1 MAVNNW
7 VWVGPLSLL
16 VALSGILYAYP
27 YPVLNLYGGRATD
40 AKIHTTWLHHGPVNN
55 DKCWT
60 NSLSTDGCIC
70 ADHVRQT
77 TTVGQ
82 ACEDVRIHHDSATA
96 FLACGYPETRE
107 AFYPPM
113 NRHDTESAA
122 TYHEYFVKYDIKVR
136 NVNHKQNPSSL
147 TIPGAEGS
155 KLQDQQTDKNP
166 QTDKAT
172 KMKIEGLDSSHDLI
186 LHGIDLYL
194 PKDDKSKIYI
204 FAVNHDRKG
213 EAIVLFSHKL
223 GTDVLTYERE
233 FRHPAIKTPN
243 AVAATSLSSFFI
255 TNDHYFYGGGPL
267 ATILRS
273 HEDHWG
279 PWKWA
284 TDVVYCNASS
294 SDIDCR
300 TVSPPNAHPSANGA
314 LLVDDGKTLLI
325 NDVVEATT
333 TVYDVDPDTKVLSV
347 RKKVQLGA
355 GADNL
360 SLIPGTEDI
369 AVCIFPDV
377 PSLIHRLSG
386 EHLLDTNLKGEAAI
400 LRLVKARDYEP
411 ELLYWDDGSLIT
423 VLTGAAVDPK
433 HGKIIAGGV
442 VERHFIVCDVNV

>member
-16 VALSGILYAYP
+16 VALSGIFYAYP

-55 DKCWT
+55 DKCRT
-60 NSLSTDGCIC
+60 NSL
-70 ADHVRQT
+70 
-77 TTVGQ
+77 GQ

-122 TYHEYFVKYDIKVR
+122 TYHEYFVKYDIK
-136 NVNHKQNPSSL
+136 
-147 TIPGAEGS
+147 
-155 KLQDQQTDKNP
+155 
-166 QTDKAT
+166 TDKAT

-194 PKDDKSKIYI
+194 PEDDKSKIYI

-213 EAIVLFSHKL
+213 EAIVLFSHTL

-333 TVYDVDPDTKVLSV
+333 TVYDVDPETKVLSV
-347 RKKVQLGA
+347 RKKVFFFFFE
-355 GADNL
+355 N
-360 SLIPGTEDI
+360 GTD
-369 AVCIFPDV
+369 D
-377 PSLIHRLSG
+377 
-386 EHLLDTNLKGEAAI
+386 
-400 LRLVKARDYEP
+400 AREY
-411 ELLYWDDGSLIT
+411 SNSVRARIT
-423 VLTGAAVDPK
+423 C
-433 HGKIIAGGV
+433 
-442 VERHFIVCDVNV
+442 R

>member
-16 VALSGILYAYP
+16 VALSGIFYAYP

-55 DKCWT
+55 DKCRT
-60 NSLSTDGCIC
+60 NSP
-70 ADHVRQT
+70 
-77 TTVGQ
+77 
-82 ACEDVRIHHDSATA
+82 
-96 FLACGYPETRE
+96 CGYPETRE

-122 TYHEYFVKYDIKVR
+122 TYHEYFVKYDIK
-136 NVNHKQNPSSL
+136 
-147 TIPGAEGS
+147 
-155 KLQDQQTDKNP
+155 
-166 QTDKAT
+166 TDKAT

-194 PKDDKSKIYI
+194 PEDDKSKIYI

-213 EAIVLFSHKL
+213 EAIVLFSHTL

-333 TVYDVDPDTKVLSV
+333 TVYDVDPETKVLSV
-347 RKKVQLGA
+347 RKKVFS
-355 GADNL
+355 NPPPPKRNVTN
-360 SLIPGTEDI
+360 SLFVEKK
-369 AVCIFPDV
+369 VFPDV
-377 PSLIHRLSG
+377 PALIHRLSG
-386 EHLLDTNLKGEAAI
+386 EHLLDTTLKGEAAI

-442 VERHFIVCDVNV
+442 VERHFIVCDVDV